1 MERIYYSKSNSNQS
15 YYPTTTLNYVTTS
28 LEVTKP
34 TKIIANSIANNDFN
48 AENLDQI
55 YATYP
60 LFFQNST
67 TINIPQNIKRHI
79 ERKIP
84 KSYLNKLDKNKK
96 YAVEKCLLFISN
108 LTSTIFFDDKWKS
121 LSSKILDEQFKK
133 GKDNTFNYTCI
144 VEALQYKSNTTDSII
159 QTKKNKLGNDTYQE
173 GITCKSYSF
182 TDTFYN
188 NNLVKY
194 TITNPEIIA
203 KRNKFIYGQIAKAT
217 DNIIA
222 TNLLKLY
229 PRIDLPTESELKA
242 EANRLIKENY
252 RTKKGKLLTKLNNH
266 SKNYFKDASQR
277 SFVEENIK
285 AFKFYTDI
293 SFMIPTIG
301 DSKSGG
307 RVVDSFTLM
316 PSWIRK
322 LIKIDGEPIVEADYK
337 ALHPNIAMSIYGG
350 SKKYLTHDFV
360 ANESNIPKNEVKL
373 EHLSFFNK
381 SVRDMKFSKIYNYY
395 QSSEPEMLKTIE
407 QEKWNSD
414 KKHKITSMRMFAK
427 EVEIMTEC
435 IRRLNA
441 IGIYV
446 GYVYDALFCKK
457 SDKEIVKKIMNEVVV
472 ELGVY
477 TIAD

>member
-1 MERIYYSKSNSNQS
+1 MERIYYSNSNQS
-15 YYPTTTLNYVTTS
+15 YYYPTTLNYVTTS
-28 LEVTKP
+28 LDEAKP
-34 TKIIANSIANNDFN
+34 TETTVNTVVNNVLY
-48 AENLDQI
+48 AENFDQI

-84 KSYLNKLDKNKK
+84 KSYLNKIDKNKK

-121 LSSKILDEQFKK
+121 LSSKILDEQFKN
-133 GKDNTFNYTCI
+133 GKDNTFNYTYI
-144 VEALQYKSNTTDSII
+144 VEALKYKSNTTDSII

-229 PRIDLPTESELKA
+229 PRIDLPAECELKA
-242 EANRLIKENY
+242 EANRLIKENH
-252 RTKKGKLLTKLNNH
+252 RNKKGKLLTKLNNH
-266 SKNYFKDASQR
+266 SKNYFKDASHR

-285 AFKFYTDI
+285 AFKFYTEI
-293 SFMIPTIG
+293 SYMIPTIG

-322 LIKIDGEPIVEADYK
+322 LVKIDGERIVEADYK

-350 SKKYLTHDFV
+350 SKKFLTHQQV
-360 ANESNIPKNEVKL
+360 AEESGIDLKDVKIQ
-373 EHLSFFNK
+373 HLSFFNNKVWAMKESALYSYYYK
-381 SVRDMKFSKIYNYY
+381 SDSTMI
-395 QSSEPEMLKTIE
+395 LKIE
-407 QEKWNSD
+407 QEKLNSEF
-414 KKHKITSMRMFAK
+414 KHRITSMKMFAK

-435 IRRLNA
+435 VRRLNG

-446 GYVYDALFCKK
+446 GYVYDALFCKE
-457 SDKEIVKKIMNEVVV
+457 SEREIVKKIMNEVVV
-472 ELGVY
+472 ELRVY

>member
-1 MERIYYSKSNSNQS
+1 MERIYYSSSNQS
-15 YYPTTTLNYVTTS
+15 YYPPTTLNYVTTS
-28 LEVTKP
+28 LDETKS
-34 TKIIANSIANNDFN
+34 TENTVKTVVNNDLY

-79 ERKIP
+79 ERNIP
-84 KSYLNKLDKNKK
+84 KSYINKIDKNKK
-96 YAVEKCLLFISN
+96 YAVENCLLFTSN

-133 GKDNTFNYTCI
+133 GKDNTFNYLHI
-144 VEALQYKSNTTDSII
+144 IQALKYKSSTSDSII

-173 GITCKSYSF
+173 GITCKLYSF

-188 NNLVKY
+188 NSLVKY

-203 KRNKFIYGQIAKAT
+203 KRNKFIYDQIAKAT

-229 PRIDLPTESELKA
+229 PRIDLPTESELKV
-242 EANRLIKENY
+242 EVNRLIKDNY

-293 SFMIPTIG
+293 SYMIPTIG

-322 LIKIDGEPIVEADYK
+322 LITIDGERIVLVDYK

-350 SKKYLTHDFV
+350 SKKYLTHDLV
-360 ANESNIPKNEVKL
+360 AQESNIPKNEVKI

-381 SVRDMKFSKIYNYY
+381 KVRDMKTSNIYKYY
-395 QSSEPEMLKTIE
+395 QSTEPTMLKAIE
-407 QEKWNSD
+407 QEKCTSD
-414 KKHKITSMRMFAK
+414 KKHKITSMRMFTK

-435 IRRLNA
+435 VRRLNA
-441 IGIYV
+441 MKICV
-446 GYVYDALFCKK
+446 GYVYDALFCKG
-457 SDKEIVKKIMNEVVV
+457 SEKEIVKKIMDEVVL

-477 TIAD
+477 TTAD